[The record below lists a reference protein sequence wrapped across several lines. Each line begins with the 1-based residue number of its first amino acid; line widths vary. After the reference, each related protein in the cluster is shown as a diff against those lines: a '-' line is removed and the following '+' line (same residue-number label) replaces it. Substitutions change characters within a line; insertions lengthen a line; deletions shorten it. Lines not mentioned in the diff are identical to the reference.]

1 MRVHLVDGTFE
12 LYRAHFSPR
21 PGRLAPD
28 GRDVKAT
35 LGLVGQMLT
44 LLADKKEAP
53 THLAVV
59 FDNPI
64 RSFRNDLFDGYK
76 GDEGVPPVLREQ
88 FDLVEEA
95 VRALGLAV
103 WSMKDH
109 EADDGLA
116 TGAAKLA
123 PLAEQVR
130 ILSPDKD
137 MMQCVQGAHVV
148 TVDRIR
154 NREFDEAAVRE
165 TWGVAPKQ
173 IPDLLALT
181 GDDADGIPGVPGLG
195 KKTAAALIAA
205 FGSVEKIPADPAK
218 WPKAV
223 RGAERLAASLAEAR
237 DVVPLYKTLATLV
250 TDAPVDARP
259 EAIAVGQVG
268 GDAFDAFCTRL
279 GAPRLAALARSGAS
293 GATA

>member
-1 MRVHLVDGTFE
+1 MRGHLVDGTFE
-12 LYRAHFSPR
+12 LYRAHYSPR

-44 LLADKKEAP
+44 LLADAKEAP
-53 THLAVV
+53 THVAVV

-76 GDEGVPPVLREQ
+76 GDEGVPPALRAQ

-109 EADDGLA
+109 EADDGIA
-116 TGAAKLA
+116 TGAVTLA
-123 PLAEQVR
+123 PVADQIR

-137 MMQCVQGAHVV
+137 LMQCVEDARIV

-154 NREFDEAAVRE
+154 NREFDEAGVRE

-195 KKTAAALIAA
+195 KKTAAALVSA
-205 FGSVEKIPADPAK
+205 FGSVEAIPADPAK
-218 WPKAV
+218 WPKSV

-237 DVVPLYKTLATLV
+237 DVVPLYKRLATLV
-250 TDAPVDARP
+250 TDAPVDARL
-259 EAIAVGQVG
+259 EAIAVGAVG
-268 GDAFDAFCTRL
+268 GGAFTAFCERL
-279 GAPRLAALARSGAS
+279 GAPRLAALATRGGA
-293 GATA
+293 GA